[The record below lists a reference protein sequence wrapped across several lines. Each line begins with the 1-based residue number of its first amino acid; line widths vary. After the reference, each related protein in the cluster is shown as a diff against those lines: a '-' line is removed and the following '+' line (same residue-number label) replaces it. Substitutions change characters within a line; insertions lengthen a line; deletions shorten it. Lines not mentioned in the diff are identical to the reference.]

1 MRKSDLLIYLLNA
14 LEIIVFAIPVA
25 VYLSWAMGAELHE
38 AGIWRAIV
46 IGVISYMASA
56 TYIRVR
62 DR

>member
-1 MRKSDLLIYLLNA
+1 MRKSDWLIYLLNA

-25 VYLSWAMGAELHE
+25 VYLSWAMGAEL
-38 AGIWRAIV
+38 GVWLAIV
-46 IGVISYMASA
+46 IGIISYMASA